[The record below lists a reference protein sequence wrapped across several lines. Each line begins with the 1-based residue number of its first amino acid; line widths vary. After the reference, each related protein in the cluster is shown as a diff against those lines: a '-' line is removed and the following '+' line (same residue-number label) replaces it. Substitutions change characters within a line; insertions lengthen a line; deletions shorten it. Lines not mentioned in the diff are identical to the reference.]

1 MAPHPAARL
10 VPARARAGHALRR
23 PRFWGRACAGVSLA
37 LLVAL
42 GTPWLLP
49 SAAVG
54 EPEAVGS
61 VQVVRFLVHGL
72 TDREPAIA
80 VWPRGKL
87 GKAERLPQVVAFH
100 GKGESK
106 LGPERGYRA
115 WVERYGLTRAYE
127 ALLGGLLVRDA
138 FGGLVRDAELKAL
151 NAELKQR
158 AFKGVFVVGV
168 YTPDLLAEVE
178 HPERIDAYAEWV
190 AKKLVP
196 KVQRMFPVVSDAP
209 RSAGVDGVSLGGMVA
224 LEVGLRYPDVFASVG
239 SMQPAIR
246 GREAELAERAAR
258 AQAVAPQAIRLLS
271 SDKDPLLETT
281 RKLSEELRSRRVPH
295 DLKVTPGGHDYAFN
309 QGPGAIELLHF
320 HDRALRR

>member
-1 MAPHPAARL
+1 VAFSL
-10 VPARARAGHALRR
+10 GALL
-23 PRFWGRACAGVSLA
+23 LA
-37 LLVAL
+37 L
-42 GTPWLLP
+42 TPVP
-49 SAAVG
+49 RAAG
-54 EPEAVGS
+54 EPELVGN
-61 VQVVRFLVHGL
+61 VQVVRFLVHGPSE
-72 TDREPAIA
+72 REPAIA
-80 VWPRGKL
+80 VWPRAKTSNRV
-87 GKAERLPQVVAFH
+87 ERLPLVVAFH
-100 GKGESK
+100 GMGESK

-151 NAELKQR
+151 NAELKLQP
-158 AFKGVFVVGV
+158 FSGVFVVGV
-168 YTPDLLAEVE
+168 YTPDLLAEVS
-178 HPERIDAYAEWV
+178 HPDRIDAYAEWV

-209 RSAGVDGVSLGGMVA
+209 RSVGVDGVSLGGMVA
-224 LEVGLRYPDVFASVG
+224 LEVGLRFPDVFAAVG

-258 AQAVAPQAIRLLS
+258 AQASAPQQLRLLS
-271 SDKDPLLETT
+271 SDQDPLLDVT
-281 RKLSEELRSRRVPH
+281 RKLSEELRRRHVPH
-295 DLKVTPGGHDYAFN
+295 TLKVTPGGHDYAFN